1 MRSAIWLDDEP
12 INQPWGPTTVV
23 QEPIYQGHH
32 WHCGFDIG
40 SPACK
45 GKPIFAA
52 RAGVV
57 TTYTLGILGIT
68 TPSGE
73 TDFYVHGEYSVSWKS
88 NVAKGQRIGVISNI
102 VPRGGASLGPHLHF
116 EVQPPGGWIN
126 VPPGLNPIPVLQGD
140 DMDARQNALLIGIAS
155 QLSDISETVGP
166 PAIPT
171 KLDAILLAVKALPS
185 AAGGAVAPDLT
196 TLKADVA
203 TIKATLAKIETA
215 LKGA

>member
-1 MRSAIWLDDEP
+1 MRSAVWLDDEP
-12 INQPWGPTTVV
+12 VNQPWGPTTVV
-23 QEPIYQGHH
+23 QEPIYHGHH
-32 WHCGFDIG
+32 WHCGIDVG

-73 TDFYVHGEYSVSWKS
+73 TDFYVHGEYIVSWKS
-88 NVAKGQRIGVISNI
+88 NVAKGQKIGVFSNV

-116 EVQPPGGWIN
+116 EVQPAGGWIN
-126 VPPGLNPIPVLQGD
+126 VPPGLDPLSALGGDMTPEQDALQKRNNDILEALWGTNPNPHSL
-140 DMDARQNALLIGIAS
+140 ANLLVAIK
-155 QLSDISETVGP
+155 
-166 PAIPT
+166 AIP
-171 KLDAILLAVKALPS
+171 
-185 AAGGAVAPDLT
+185 AGSGTAPDLT

-203 TIKATLAKIETA
+203 TIKATLTKIESA